1 MQDYEYKDEGGR
13 FLCRLHHRIRCDE
26 CHYVSDLRDENKRY
40 REALEKINNNRQ
52 VFYLT
57 RDDLIKSFYD
67 ITKQALKE

>member
-40 REALEKINNNRQ
+40 REAIQKAIAEFNQDEHQRGMAE
-52 VFYLT
+52 
-57 RDDLIKSFYD
+57 LIKV
-67 ITKQALKE
+67 LEGEE